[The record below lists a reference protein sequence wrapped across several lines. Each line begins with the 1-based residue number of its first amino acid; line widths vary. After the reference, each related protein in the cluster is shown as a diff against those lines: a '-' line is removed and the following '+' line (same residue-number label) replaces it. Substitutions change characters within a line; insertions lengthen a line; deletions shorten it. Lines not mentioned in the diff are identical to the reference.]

1 MTDAAHRSRTLVIG
15 VGNAFRRDD
24 GVGAA
29 AVERLRQR
37 APGGRAAD
45 DVQVLCL
52 DGEPTRLIDAWDGA
66 ERTVVVDAVRSGA
79 APGTV
84 QRVEV
89 DLDGDD
95 VASQLPGSRFGA
107 SSHSAGIAEAVALGR
122 VLGRLPHRLVV
133 FGVEGEDFG
142 PGPGLSPAV
151 QTALGTVTDGIARE
165 LAG

>member
-1 MTDAAHRSRTLVIG
+1 MTAASHRPRTLVIG
-15 VGNAFRRDD
+15 VGNPFRRDD

-29 AVERLRQR
+29 AVERFRKQ
-37 APGGRAAD
+37 APGGRGAG

-52 DGEPTRLIDAWDGA
+52 DGEPARVIDAWDGA
-66 ERTVVVDAVRSGA
+66 ERAVVVDAVRSGS

-122 VLGRLPHRLVV
+122 ALGRLPRRLVV
-133 FGVEGEDFG
+133 LGVEGEDFG

-151 QTALGTVTDGIARE
+151 ETALPTVVADIERE
-165 LAG
+165 LDR